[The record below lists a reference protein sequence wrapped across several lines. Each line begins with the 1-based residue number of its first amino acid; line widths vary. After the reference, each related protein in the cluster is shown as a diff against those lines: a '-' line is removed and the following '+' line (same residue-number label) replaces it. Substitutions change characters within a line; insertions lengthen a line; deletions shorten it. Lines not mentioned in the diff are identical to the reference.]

1 MISIGE
7 ELKREREFR
16 EISLR
21 EISDATKN
29 NIRMLEAIEKDH
41 FESLPGGIFNRN
53 FIRAYA
59 EFIGLDPEVIIRKY
73 IVQTGNDQETKLP
86 PSLVVPVPKVATRSS
101 KRAVLWLLILM
112 ILILVVLVMLWK
124 FPDQLHFIQ
133 RKLSSIHISLVL
145 S

>member
-21 EISDATKN
+21 DISDATKI
-29 NIRMLEAIEKDH
+29 NIRMLEAIEKDR

-73 IVQTGNDQETKLP
+73 IVQTGTDVESRLP
-86 PSLVVPVPKVATRSS
+86 SSIVVSTPKIDSGISRKAILWICVAV
-101 KRAVLWLLILM
+101 VLIATIMLLI
-112 ILILVVLVMLWK
+112 WRY
-124 FPDQLHFIQ
+124 PDQFRII
-133 RKLSSIHISLVL
+133 REKISSVHAYIGLE
-145 S
+145 